1 MYIREVRQSA
11 ENGVAEFRHFSKT
24 GQKAVFSKRQKNPP
38 SVLRRRQEDTK
49 IKITCYK
56 D

>member
-24 GQKAVFSKRQKNPP
+24 GQKAVFSKRHKK
-38 SVLRRRQEDTK
+38 SAFRFEKAARRYQNQN
-49 IKITCYK
+49 YLL
-56 D
+56 